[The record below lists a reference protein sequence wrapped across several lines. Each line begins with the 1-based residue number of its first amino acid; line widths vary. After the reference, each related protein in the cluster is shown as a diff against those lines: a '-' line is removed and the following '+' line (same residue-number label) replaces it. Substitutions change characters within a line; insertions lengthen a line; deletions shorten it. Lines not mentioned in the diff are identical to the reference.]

1 MCVFVGVCVRA
12 CGTAEGRRVCYMN
25 LLAGG
30 DLPCHNKMCFDRS
43 AVSMV
48 SKLSNSLSNP
58 HLSHITLSLKCKQM
72 NIAKIL
78 LVMELIENDIKCGGD
93 VLPWY
98 IYFPGSQRESICRNV
113 DIQIQRH
120 AGPVQILQY
129 SIHPSLR

>member
-1 MCVFVGVCVRA
+1 
-12 CGTAEGRRVCYMN
+12 MN

-30 DLPCHNKMCFDRS
+30 DLQCHNKMCFDRS

-58 HLSHITLSLKCKQM
+58 HLSHISLSQM
-72 NIAKIL
+72 QTNKYYQNSE

-98 IYFPGSQRESICRNV
+98 IYFPESQREPICRNI
-113 DIQIQRH
+113 DIQRH

-129 SIHPSLR
+129 SLPPSLR